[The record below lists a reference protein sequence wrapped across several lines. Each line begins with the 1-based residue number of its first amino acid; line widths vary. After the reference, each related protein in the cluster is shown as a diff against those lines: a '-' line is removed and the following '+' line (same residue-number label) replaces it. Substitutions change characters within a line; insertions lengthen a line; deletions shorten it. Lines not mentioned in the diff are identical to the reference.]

1 MNFNYISHILIGTSF
16 ILVAQPARAQLPP
29 STQLLNQNTVD
40 TVGGYNDPQDSIDKI
55 AIADT
60 AVPFREALQVKRV
73 RSSANTYDAAMI
85 WPTTGAVRRNDLL
98 VATFYIRKAAN
109 SPAPLTAVEA
119 SFQLSD
125 APFTLT
131 LQSNTSVDT
140 TIWQRFTVPF
150 YATVDLPSGATSF
163 QLRYGARGQNFDV
176 GGISVAN
183 YGQLSGVFPAAL
195 QSSFA
200 FYYPGRADPKA
211 PWRLAALENI
221 EKFRKGNMTLRVVN
235 PAGTA
240 IPATQVRVEQVR
252 SRFAWGSAAEA
263 RFLVC
268 DTALPSG
275 PPSCAFYDDENTP
288 FPADDI
294 RRYRAAVI
302 DNFEYASFFNDLKWP
317 EWEARSGQT
326 IRAIDWM
333 QRNGVTPWR
342 SHTLIWPGFEPE
354 FKLPDDIRPGVPAET
369 VRRRVLEHIADE
381 VGTLAGRIREWD
393 VINEPY
399 TNFDIQGRVASPGV
413 TASNG
418 VLPPA
423 VVADWF
429 KAARA
434 ADPKA
439 LLFLNDFSIFENYN
453 ETGQKYD
460 LALLKDIQARG
471 APVDGIGLQAH
482 FSQSGPIFTD
492 MARTIADFSPLVKTF
507 SVTEFDFLTIDPK
520 LQGDLMNDF
529 MTFIFGQPK
538 FNTFQMWGF
547 WDGDKQQGN
556 EPLFTRDWQLKPSG
570 KVWQDLTKRIWRT
583 NTTATTNA
591 SGTASVRAFYGRYRF
606 TYTVNSKQCTATRE
620 FEPAGFATTTVT
632 LPAC

>member
-1 MNFNYISHILIGTSF
+1 MNFYVTSLTLIGVSLT
-16 ILVAQPARAQLPP
+16 LVAQPAHAQLPP
-29 STQLLNQNTVD
+29 STSLLNPNTVD
-40 TVGGYNDPQDSIDKI
+40 TVGGYNDTQDSITKI
-55 AIADT
+55 AVSDRSL
-60 AVPFREALQVKRV
+60 PFTEALQVKRA
-73 RSSANTYDAAMI
+73 RSGINTFEAAMI
-85 WPTTGAVRRNDLL
+85 WPTTGPMRKNDLL
-98 VATFYIRKAAN
+98 VATFYIRKASA
-109 SPAPLTAVEA
+109 SPVPATVEA
-119 SFQLSD
+119 SIQLSD

-131 LQSNTSVDT
+131 LQSNISVDT
-140 TIWQRFTVPF
+140 TGWQRFSVPF
-150 YATVDLPSGATSF
+150 YATEDFASQVTSF
-163 QLRYGARGQNFDV
+163 QLRYGSRAQSFDI

-183 YGQLSGVFPAAL
+183 YGQLTGAIPAAL
-195 QSSFA
+195 QSTFA

-211 PWRLAALENI
+211 PWRVAALENI
-221 EKFRKGNMTLRVVN
+221 EKFRKGNLTARVVT

-240 IPATQVRVEQVR
+240 VPATQVRVEQVR

-268 DTALPSG
+268 DTTLPSG
-275 PPSCAFYDDENTP
+275 PRSCAFYDDENTP
-288 FPADDI
+288 MPADDI
-294 RRYRAAVI
+294 RRYREAVI
-302 DNFEYASFFNDLKWP
+302 NNFEYASFFNDLKWP
-317 EWEARSGQT
+317 EWESRSAQT
-326 IRAIDWM
+326 ISAINWM

-354 FKLPDDIRPGVPAET
+354 FKLPSDIRPGTPAET

-381 VGTLAGRIREWD
+381 AGALSGRIREWD

-399 TNFDIQGRVASPGV
+399 TNFDIQGRVASPNV

-429 KAARA
+429 KAARR

-439 LLFLNDFSIFENYN
+439 VLFLNDFAIFENYN
-453 ETGQKYD
+453 ETAQKYD

-471 APVDGIGLQAH
+471 GPVDGIGLQAH
-482 FSQSGPIFTD
+482 FAQSGPVFAD

-507 SVTEFDFLTIDPK
+507 SVTEFDFLTVDPK

-547 WDGDKQQGN
+547 WDGDRQQGN

-570 KVWQDLTKRIWRT
+570 KVWQDLTQRVWRT
-583 NTTATTNA
+583 NTTATTDAN
-591 SGTASVRAFYGRYRF
+591 GTVKLRAFYGLYRF
-606 TYTVNSKQCTATRE
+606 TYTVNGKQCSVTRD
-620 FEPAGFATTTVT
+620 FEPATPAPAVVT
-632 LPAC
+632 LPSC

>member
-1 MNFNYISHILIGTSF
+1 MNFYVTSLTLIGASITL
-16 ILVAQPARAQLPP
+16 IAQPAYAQLPA
-29 STQLLNQNTVD
+29 STAVLNQNTVD
-40 TVGGYNDPQDSIDKI
+40 TVGGYNDTQDSITKI
-55 AIADT
+55 GISDT
-60 AVPFREALQVKRV
+60 SVPFTEALQVKRV
-73 RSSANTYDAAMI
+73 RSGINSYDAAMI
-85 WPTTGAVRRNDLL
+85 WPTTGQVRKNDLL
-98 VATFYIRKAAN
+98 VATFYIRKASA
-109 SPAPLTAVEA
+109 SPAPATVEA

-125 APFTLT
+125 APFTLS
-131 LQSNTSVDT
+131 LISAISVDT
-140 TIWQRFTVPF
+140 TGWQRFSVPF
-150 YATVDLPSGATSF
+150 YATQDFASGATSF
-163 QLRYGARGQNFDV
+163 QFRYGARGQSFDV
-176 GGISVAN
+176 GGIAVAN
-183 YGQLSGVFPAAL
+183 YGQITGAIPAAL

-221 EKFRKGNMTLRVVN
+221 EKFRKGNLTLRVVN
-235 PAGTA
+235 PAGTPV
-240 IPATQVRVEQVR
+240 PATQVRVEQVR

-263 RFLVC
+263 RFLTC
-268 DTALPSG
+268 DTTLPSG
-275 PPSCAFYDDENTP
+275 PLSCANYYDDDPP

-294 RRYRAAVI
+294 RRYREAVI
-302 DNFEYASFFNDLKWP
+302 NNFEYASFFNDLKWP
-317 EWEARSGQT
+317 EWEERSALT
-326 IRAIDWM
+326 INAINWM

-342 SHTLIWPGFEPE
+342 SHTLIWPGFEPN
-354 FKLPDDIRPGVPAET
+354 FKLPRDIRPGTPAET
-369 VRRRVLEHIADE
+369 VRSRVLGHIADE

-399 TNFDIQGRVASPGV
+399 TNFDIQGRVASPNV

-418 VLPPA
+418 VLPPS

-429 KAARA
+429 KAARR

-482 FSQSGPIFTD
+482 FSQSGPVFAD

-507 SVTEFDFLTIDPK
+507 SVTEFDFLTVDPK
-520 LQGDLMNDF
+520 LQGDLMDDF

-570 KVWQDLTKRIWRT
+570 KVWQNLTQKVWRT
-583 NTTATTNA
+583 NTTATTDA
-591 SGTASVRAFYGRYRF
+591 SGAARVRAFYGRYRF
-606 TYTVNSKQCTATRE
+606 TYTANGKQCSVTRD
-620 FEPAGFATTTVT
+620 FEPAGFTTTTLT
-632 LPAC
+632 LPTC